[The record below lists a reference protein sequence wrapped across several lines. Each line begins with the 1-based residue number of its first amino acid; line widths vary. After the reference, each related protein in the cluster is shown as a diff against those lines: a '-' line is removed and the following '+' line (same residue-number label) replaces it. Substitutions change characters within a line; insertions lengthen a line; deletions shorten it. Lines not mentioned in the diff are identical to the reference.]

1 MLGLAWAQSPA
12 AKAVAGSPSD
22 AELRARLVAFLDR
35 TIGYQQLDKID
46 VQSISAPD
54 PSGLR
59 TAKVMLEKGGQKQI
73 GSFLITADGK
83 EIVEGEKSTLSA
95 DPWAETRAHIDT
107 RGAPAIGAADAPVT
121 IVEFSDLECP
131 FCRQEAQGIEQLMNE
146 QPGKFRVVFKYFPLV
161 EIHPWSMQAAEAA
174 VCVAEQD
181 PSQFWN
187 FEKAVFA
194 AQDQI
199 NPTNAAGRLRD
210 FALESGAQ
218 PAPYAACLANPAT
231 KAKIEASISNGKSVG
246 VVSTPTLFIDGRLIP
261 GAIAEDQLK
270 LLVDHESTFAS
281 GKIVGQQC
289 GSCKVLP
296 PIKH

>member
-1 MLGLAWAQSPA
+1 
-12 AKAVAGSPSD
+12 
-22 AELRARLVAFLDR
+22 
-35 TIGYQQLDKID
+35 

-59 TAKVMLEKGGQKQI
+59 TAKVLLEKGTQKQM

-83 EIVEGEKSTLSA
+83 EIVEGEKSALSA
-95 DPWAETRAHIDT
+95 DPWVETREHIDT

-121 IVEFSDLECP
+121 IVEYSDLECP
-131 FCRQEAQGIEQLMNE
+131 FCRQEAQSIDQLMNE
-146 QPGKFRVVFKYFPLV
+146 QPGKLRVIFKYFPLV

-174 VCVAEQD
+174 VCVADQD

-187 FEKAVFA
+187 FEKAVFE

-199 NPTNAAGRLRD
+199 NPANAAGRLRD
-210 FALESGAQ
+210 FALESGAK

-231 KAKIEASISNGKSVG
+231 KAKIDASIANGKSVG
-246 VVSTPTLFIDGRLIP
+246 VVSTPTLFVDGRLIP

-281 GKIVGQQC
+281 SKIVGQQC